1 MGLRIILLSGP
12 VNAGKS
18 SLAKT
23 LQEPRFGVHRIKT
36 QNIIVEQTGV
46 DRERR
51 SLQEEGERLDRETDG
66 AWVAR
71 ALAQRVTAAQ
81 SAVSDLAGESW
92 ILVDAVRIPQ
102 QIVHIRQAFGSRVV
116 HIHLTAS
123 REELTRRH
131 GRPHEENEDSQP
143 AMIEL
148 PTYEAVAANPTE
160 ARVDELADLAD
171 IVINTERSTKKDV
184 VARAA
189 AQLGLFGRGFERL
202 VDVVVGG
209 EYGSEG
215 KGQISAYLAPEY
227 DVLVRVGGPNAG
239 HKVYEEPEPLLYH
252 HLPSGTAR
260 NQNAKIVLGP
270 GAILRVNELLPEIHA
285 AHLTVDRLFIDPR
298 AMIVSDE
305 DVEAEVRLTAAI
317 GSTGSGVG
325 VATARKVLR
334 EIAERPVIL
343 AGDVAELK
351 PYLQDGLELLD
362 RSYARGE
369 RVFLEGTQGTGLS
382 LHHGAA
388 YPYVTSRDTT
398 VAGCLSEAGIPPGRV
413 RRSVMVCRTYPIRVA
428 SPQGRGRTSGPMSK
442 ELQWQDVADR
452 SGIPVSSLLEAEKTS
467 RTRKLRRIGEFDW
480 DLIRRAA
487 SLNAPTDIALSF
499 ADYISVE
506 NRRARR
512 FERLTRETIDFIS
525 EVERVT
531 FAPVSLIA
539 TRFNFRSVI
548 DRRTW

>member
-1 MGLRIILLSGP
+1 MGPRIIVLSGP

-18 SLAKT
+18 NLAT
-23 LQEPRFGVHRIKT
+23 ELQSRFEIRRIKT
-36 QNIIVEQTGV
+36 QDIIVELTAAE
-46 DRERR
+46 RERR
-51 SLQEEGERLDRETDG
+51 ALQQAGEKLDRTTAG

-71 ALAQRVTAAQ
+71 AITQIIMANPPA
-81 SAVSDLAGESW
+81 SADASPDSW
-92 ILVDAVRIPQ
+92 VLIDAVRIPE
-102 QIVHIRQAFGSRVV
+102 QIAHIRQAFGPRVV

-123 REELTRRH
+123 REELVRRH
-131 GRPHEENEDSQP
+131 GRPHELNKDSQP
-143 AMIEL
+143 AMREL
-148 PTYEAVAANPTE
+148 PSYEEVAADPTE
-160 ARVDELADLAD
+160 AKVEQLADLAD
-171 IVINTERSTKKDV
+171 IVVDTQHSTKQDV
-184 VARAA
+184 VVRVA
-189 AQLGLFGRGFERL
+189 AQLGLFGRGYEKL

-215 KGQISAYLAPEY
+215 KGQISAYLAPDY

-239 HKVYEEPEPLLYH
+239 HRVYQEPQPMTYH

-260 NQNAKIVLGP
+260 NQNATIVLGP
-270 GAILRVNELLPEIHA
+270 GAVLRVSELLPEIHA
-285 AHLTVDRLFIDPR
+285 AHLTVDRLCIDPR

-305 DVEAEVRLTAAI
+305 DVEAEQRLTAAI

-334 EIAERPVIL
+334 EIAERPVMRAEDIP
-343 AGDVAELK
+343 ELK
-351 PYLQDGLELLD
+351 PYRRDTLEVLD
-362 RSYARGE
+362 RAFSRGR

-382 LHHGAA
+382 LHHGS

-413 RRSVMVCRTYPIRVA
+413 RRTIMVCRTYPIRVA
-428 SPQGRGRTSGPMSK
+428 SPPGRGRTSGPMSK
-442 ELQWQDVADR
+442 ELEWQEIADR
-452 SGIPVSSLLEAEKTS
+452 SGIPVSALLDAEKTS
-467 RTRKLRRIGEFDW
+467 RTKKLRRIGEFDW

-499 ADYISVE
+499 VDYISVE
-506 NRRARR
+506 NRKARR
-512 FERLTRETIDFIS
+512 FERLTRATIDFIS

-539 TRFNFRSVI
+539 TRFDFRGVI
-548 DRRTW
+548 DRRAW